1 MKKFTLAAAL
11 AALLVA
17 ALATT
22 SSAAPG
28 RTVRLLSVQSSFAM
42 APAPDPRPGSTMLFT
57 DTIYNRS
64 AQFGKKAGARIGTSE
79 GVCTIVSDSKAQCT
93 ITAHLPNGELVV
105 TGAMLVSE
113 QNLSHS
119 SFAVTGGVGAYA
131 GARGSVSS
139 RDLDQSR
146 TLLEIHLLG

>member
-1 MKKFTLAAAL
+1 MKQFTLVAAL

-17 ALATT
+17 ALATG
-22 SSAAPG
+22 SSAAPAH
-28 RTVRLLSVQSSFAM
+28 TLRLVSVEQSFAV
-42 APAPDPRPGSTMLFT
+42 APGPDPKVGSTMIFT
-57 DTIYNRS
+57 DAVYNAA
-64 AQFGKKAGARIGTSE
+64 AQFGKKAGARVGSSE

-105 TGAMLVSE
+105 TGAMLVSR
-113 QNLSHS
+113 QQVSHATY
-119 SFAVTGGVGAYA
+119 AVTGGAGAYS

-146 TLLEIHLLG
+146 TAIDIHLLG